1 MPVMPTRAEAT
12 QQTRVALLD
21 AGLAVAE
28 QLGLSGLS
36 VNRVVAE
43 AGLGKGTFYVHFPD
57 RDTYVIAL
65 HQTFTERILAA
76 VRGNQSEAPPGL
88 ARLRVATETYLDTCL
103 RAPGVRAFL
112 FEARA
117 EPGISDE
124 IAISND
130 RFAELITADLD
141 AMGWR
146 HPNRAARLAVSM
158 AAEQALLELRR
169 GGQDTQGRQVLWR
182 LLEQADL
189 TAP

>member
-1 MPVMPTRAEAT
+1 MPGMPTRAEAT
-12 QQTRVALLD
+12 RLTRVALLD

-28 QLGLSGLS
+28 QQGLSGLS

-57 RDTYVIAL
+57 RDAYVIAL
-65 HQTFTERILAA
+65 HQTFIERILAA
-76 VRGNQSEAPPGL
+76 VRSTQSETPPGL
-88 ARLRVATETYLDTCL
+88 ARLRRATETYLDACL

-117 EPGISDE
+117 EPGIADE
-124 IAISND
+124 VAVAND
-130 RFAELITADLD
+130 QFAELVTPDLD
-141 AMGWR
+141 VMGWR
-146 HPNRAARLAVSM
+146 HPDRAARLAVSM

-169 GGQDTQGRQVLWR
+169 GGRDTQGRQVLWR

-189 TAP
+189 SAR